1 MSAELTIAA
10 YMVVLVASI
19 IMSYLLGKA
28 DSKLELTQA
37 ELTVDALECTNRE
50 LRGRVDYEQCTV
62 KHLRGEVDS
71 VNGLWAT
78 DQPDLIK
85 HHAKKERF
93 FRIGYPE
100 HRL

>member
-19 IMSYLLGKA
+19 IMAYLLGKA

-37 ELTVDALECTNRE
+37 ELTVDAGERVIKTQNAE
-50 LRGRVDYEQCTV
+50 ITDLRHQVVGV
-62 KHLRGEVDS
+62 K
-71 VNGLWAT
+71 GLWAT

>member
-1 MSAELTIAA
+1 MSAELTIIA
-10 YMVVLVASI
+10 YLVVLVASVL
-19 IMSYLLGKA
+19 MAYQVGKA
-28 DSKLELTQA
+28 DSALDVTHA
-37 ELTVDALECTNRE
+37 ELKTKATERVVKVQNAEITY
-50 LRGRVDYEQCTV
+50 LRHQVAG
-62 KHLRGEVDS
+62 

-100 HRL
+100 HKL